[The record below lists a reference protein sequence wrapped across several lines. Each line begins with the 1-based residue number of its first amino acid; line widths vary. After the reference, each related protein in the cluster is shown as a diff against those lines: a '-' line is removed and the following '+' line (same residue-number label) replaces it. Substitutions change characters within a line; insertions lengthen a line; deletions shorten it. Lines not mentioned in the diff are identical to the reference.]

1 MKVVDTENWTWFL
14 FEHEG
19 HLYLDA
25 YCNMSAF
32 GYTFMIQLNDD
43 ERAAYD
49 AGGHQYL
56 NRLAHEIHYSVPVA
70 MDTKSRFKGRDVSK
84 RFSDMATEAVRSW
97 REAKAG
103 E

>member
-1 MKVVDTENWTWFL
+1 MKVVDTENWAWFL

-56 NRLAHEIHYSVPVA
+56 NRLAHEIHYSDRTMISMRRADDTNVPY
-70 MDTKSRFKGRDVSK
+70 TLNSGSPPR
-84 RFSDMATEAVRSW
+84 
-97 REAKAG
+97 
-103 E
+103 